1 MFPTVKQRVIIATGI
16 LIGAG
21 LFAMGKEL
29 LMATDAGS
37 GISLISSRVGPTIA
51 TGLIAG
57 IGLPVLAMG
66 IFSSSSGHPLSGIF
80 LISTSLFI
88 LAGSIEGWLF
98 RSSSAAGSE
107 LPQRYVALIV
117 ETTLWQIGV
126 LATIFAIHISRKK
139 LRALLPIAATS
150 SHLGDDTNF
159 KLPRGL
165 SLASGLACAMIS
177 ALLGLILLKDNNAV
191 QIMAGL
197 FIAFSLGS
205 LVTQLILPTNT
216 NPVPLLLSPAL
227 VAITTYA
234 YVQFKFQSAD
244 EFYAAMWT
252 SRLPGLALALPIHYV
267 SAGVA
272 GVALGIGWAQG
283 LITNQTRPQNAKASS
298 NTG

>member
-37 GISLISSRVGPTIA
+37 GISLMSSRVGPTIA

-66 IFSSSSGHPLSGIF
+66 VFSSSSGHPLSGIF

-88 LAGSIEGWLF
+88 LAGSIEGWLS

-117 ETTLWQIGV
+117 ETTIWQIGV

-139 LRALLPIAATS
+139 MRALLPIVATS
-150 SHLGDDTNF
+150 SHLGDDTHF

-165 SLASGLACAMIS
+165 SLVSGLACAMIS

-191 QIMAGL
+191 QVMAGL

-205 LVTQLILPTNT
+205 LVTQLILPNT

-244 EFYAAMWT
+244 EFHAAMWT
-252 SRLPGLALALPIHYV
+252 SRLPGLALALPIHYT

-272 GVALGIGWAQG
+272 GVAFGIGWAQG
-283 LITNQTRPQNAKASS
+283 LMTNQTMPQNAKASS
-298 NTG
+298 STG